1 MRNLLQR
8 VPAGTWFMA
17 LAIVL
22 FDARRIDAGSCCGG
36 GTASALL
43 MPKSAKLLLAAGG
56 DFEKYSGYFD
66 RNGRHLND
74 PPGSD
79 LRQYRLNAGV
89 AYRLASRWQTGIASG
104 YVFNSNT
111 YSGLASNTNG
121 PADTVA
127 SVTYETFD
135 NIRCVWKVRKWEDM
149 IPAVY
154 LTSQLT
160 MPTGISPYDNVQSS
174 FDITGRGFYRL
185 EGKAIVEKTVYPFT
199 LALTVL
205 YGTHFARPV
214 NRDYGVY
221 VEPYRKQLGD
231 RFQTVT
237 ALSYTY
243 FADSMA
249 SLTATITYTY
259 LSEADATINGTI
271 DPTSGFRRHIVGA
284 SLSWANASRD
294 LIYSLSYNPA
304 LVEPGLGKNFP
315 ATHVISLGVNY
326 VLR

>member
-8 VPAGTWFMA
+8 VPSGTWFMV

-22 FDARRIDAGSCCGG
+22 FAARRIDAGSCCGG

-79 LRQYRLNAGV
+79 LRQYRLNGGV

-111 YSGLASNTNG
+111 YSGLVSNTNG

-154 LTSQLT
+154 LGSQLT
-160 MPTGISPYDNVQSS
+160 LPTGVSPYDNVQSS

-185 EGKAIVEKTVYPFT
+185 EGKAIVEKTIYPFT
-199 LALTVL
+199 LAVTVL

-221 VEPYRKQLGD
+221 VDPYRKRLGD
-231 RFQTVT
+231 RFQAVA
-237 ALSYTY
+237 ALSYSY
-243 FADSMA
+243 FTDAMA
-249 SLTATITYTY
+249 SLTITATYTY
-259 LSEADATINGTI
+259 LTEQDATINGNI
-271 DPTSGFRRHIVGA
+271 DPTSGFRRHLAGA
-284 SLSWANASRD
+284 ALAWANAGRD

-304 LVEPGLGKNFP
+304 FVEPGFGRNFP
-315 ATHVISLGVNY
+315 ATHAISLGVNY